1 MEHSRSRSFTL
12 IELLIV
18 IAIIAILA
26 ALLLPALRSA
36 RDTAKKAGCINNEKQ
51 IGVIIQEYALN
62 NKGSLN
68 VVESYTTWYRDLVL
82 AGGGQYTNTSGSY
95 VDKK

>member
-1 MEHSRSRSFTL
+1 MKPPCVSSRHQLDIVLVPNIFAFVCPKTENWSAIRNSPRFRGIANLKAAAMNHSFFRRFTL

-36 RDTAKKAGCINNEKQ
+36 R
-51 IGVIIQEYALN
+51 
-62 NKGSLN
+62 
-68 VVESYTTWYRDLVL
+68 
-82 AGGGQYTNTSGSY
+82 
-95 VDKK
+95 